1 MVLKHSIVIVAL
13 LSFLGSADADPA
25 GRRAFFD
32 KLVEAAIERTHHS
45 VTYDGSYRS
54 INYPGGDVPD
64 TIGVCA
70 DVIVRIYRT
79 VGIDLQKEIHED
91 MSDNFAAYPKTWGL
105 KKPDTN
111 IDHRRVLNL
120 QVFFRR
126 KGSERSPS
134 KDPDKYKPGDLVT
147 WVIPGNL
154 PHIGI
159 VINRKSKDG
168 KRPLIVHNI
177 GRGPESED
185 ILFTYHI
192 TGHYRYPKPDGG

>member
-1 MVLKHSIVIVAL
+1 MIFRYAIIIVLFPALIVFAD
-13 LSFLGSADADPA
+13 GKSA
-25 GRRAFFD
+25 RRGNLFD
-32 KLVEAAIERTHHS
+32 TLVEAAIERTNHA

-54 INYPGGDVPD
+54 ITYPGGDVPD

-70 DVIVRIYRT
+70 DVIVRIYRK
-79 VGIDLQKEIHED
+79 VGIDLQKKVHED
-91 MSDNFAAYPKTWGL
+91 MRRNFGAYPKKWGL

-126 KGSERSPS
+126 QGAERSSS
-134 KDPDKYKPGDLVT
+134 KNPDDYKPGDLVT
-147 WVIPGNL
+147 WIIPGNL

-159 VINRKSKDG
+159 VIHRKSKDG

-177 GRGPESED
+177 GRGPEIED
-185 ILFTYHI
+185 ILFTYRI
-192 TGHYRYPKPDGG
+192 TGHYRYPKIDGV